1 MFLRRTIRVAAAL
14 LAVGLLASCGSTD
27 SGSGG
32 SGSPNTEATLRTG
45 WTTGT
50 QTLDPH
56 MATSEIVTFRF
67 GLNMIYDRLFTVK
80 ADGTAEGMLVENYS
94 YSEDGLALVLD
105 LREDATFRDG
115 SPVDGDVVKV
125 NLDRA
130 RTLDSPSVKSRMKPV
145 VDVAVTGP
153 YQVTL
158 TLANPTDVVPYILAE
173 MAGFIMHPDLIAHGN
188 PAVETNGSG
197 AYSVDSFAPGEKLVI
212 VRDRTDYW
220 DKNAA
225 KIARIEY
232 EAIPDAQ
239 AFTNAMAGG
248 QIDLGLFVPG
258 TVAAL
263 DGRKGL
269 VTVNIPSGTGVE
281 LFLNRNTAPLDDVR
295 VRKAINYAYNRQE
308 IVAAL
313 FPGSDARYQYSRA
326 GLPGYDASLEGIY
339 SYDPERAKKL
349 LAEAGHPDGI
359 DLGRVIVVNTVTPG
373 VADVLQEQFAKAGIK
388 MTPIVKDGLE
398 GPQSFSRGEASAMV
412 QVSTMGT
419 GFTAGSNYRWGPRT
433 NPAGVTPEYEKML
446 TDATDPRRSRQERE
460 ASSVELNRYLVE
472 EAWGAPLTWS
482 TAPWVMSDKVGNFS
496 AEMDYA
502 RTIGPYDPR
511 YLTVSG

>member
-1 MFLRRTIRVAAAL
+1 MFRRRTIRAAIAILAVAL
-14 LAVGLLASCGSTD
+14 LAACGSTD
-27 SGSGG
+27 PGSGG
-32 SGSPNTEATLRTG
+32 SGTPNTEATLRTG

-80 ADGTAEGMLVENYS
+80 ADGTVEGMLVQNYS
-94 YSEDGLALVLD
+94 YSDDGLALVLD

-115 SPVDGDVVKV
+115 SPVSGEVVKV

-153 YQVTL
+153 DQVTL
-158 TLANPTDVVPYILAE
+158 ALDHPTDVVPYILAE
-173 MAGFIMHPDLIAHGN
+173 MAGFIMHPDLIANGN

-197 AYSVDSFAPGEKLVI
+197 AYSVESFAPGERLVI
-212 VRDRTDYW
+212 VRDRNDYW
-220 DKNAA
+220 DADAA

-232 EAIPDAQ
+232 QAIPDPQ

-263 DGRKGL
+263 EGRKGL

-281 LFLNRNTAPLDDVR
+281 LFLNRNAGPLDDVR
-295 VRKAINYAYNRQE
+295 VRQAVNYAYNREE
-308 IVAAL
+308 IVEAL
-313 FPGSDARYQYSRA
+313 FPGSEARYQYSRS
-326 GLPGYDASLEGIY
+326 GLPGYDASLEGFY
-339 SYDPERAKKL
+339 TYDPEKAKKL
-349 LAEAGHPDGI
+349 LAEAGHPDGV
-359 DLGRVIVVNTVTPG
+359 DLGKIIVVSAVTPG
-373 VADVLQEQFAKAGIK
+373 VADVLQEQFAKVGIK
-388 MTPIVKDGLE
+388 MTPVVKDGLE

-419 GFTAGSNYRWGPRT
+419 GFTAGSDYRWGPRT
-433 NPAGVTPEYEKML
+433 NPAGVTPEYQKL
-446 TDATDPRRSRQERE
+446 LADATDPRRSPDERA
-460 ASSVELNRYLVE
+460 ASAVELNRYLVE
-472 EAWGAPLTWS
+472 EAWGAPVTWS

-496 AEMDYA
+496 ADMDYA
-502 RTIGPYDPR
+502 KTIGPYDPR
-511 YLTVSG
+511 YLTVG